1 MQVKWKK
8 LLAKASVW
16 LTAEILFNFLG
27 LDNLADYS
35 EFIFERDL
43 TYRGQA
49 KTMIRGLEVVTP
61 IEKNSRSQKR
71 SLNSKVVSFGR
82 KKLLSQ
88 KHLVSSSLRD
98 RFQRYTGEQIP
109 WLQVIFRLAVTVVPG
124 ILPWVFLCGAY
135 GFSLSLLNHFGLLP
149 AVSEITALPQIV
161 VGLNVVLS
169 LLLALRTNAAHE
181 GFWEGRKLW
190 GAMVNKVQNLV
201 RGISIFIEE
210 REPRDRRS
218 KERGMRLVSA
228 FPVAMK
234 LHLRREPMDSQLEPL
249 MSSQQ
254 YQRLQQ
260 ANHGPLEIAFWIG
273 DYLQYQYE
281 RQHLNVFHLTNLQ
294 GLLDDMV
301 DILGGCEGILK
312 TPVPLVY
319 TIALK
324 VLMIAYFL
332 IVPLGFVESLGWQTG
347 PAIAFVS
354 LIFLAINEVGSQMEE
369 PFGHDLNDLP
379 LDLISNTIVGNVE
392 DLIEHAPSSR
402 RVVDFPRKAA

>member
-61 IEKNSRSQKR
+61 IDKNSRSQKR
-71 SLNSKVVSFGR
+71 SLNSKVASFGR

-88 KHLVSSSLRD
+88 KNLVSRSFRD
-98 RFQRYTGEQIP
+98 RFQRYTGEQLP
-109 WLQVIFRLAVTVVPG
+109 WLQVIFRLAGTVVPG

-135 GFSLSLLNHFGLLP
+135 GFSLSLLNHFGFLP
-149 AVSEITALPQIV
+149 AVSEIRALPQIV

-169 LLLALRTNAAHE
+169 LLLAFRTNAAHDR
-181 GFWEGRKLW
+181 FWKGRKLW
-190 GAMVNKVQNLV
+190 GAMVNKVQKLV
-201 RGISIFIEE
+201 RGIWIFIEE
-210 REPRDRRS
+210 RKPRDRRS
-218 KERGMRLVSA
+218 KEAAMRMVSA

-254 YQRLQQ
+254 HQRLQQ

-301 DILGGCEGILK
+301 DILGGCERILK

-332 IVPLGFVESLGWQTG
+332 IVPLGFVESLGWETG

-369 PFGHDLNDLP
+369 PFGHAPNDLP
-379 LDLISNTIVGNVE
+379 LDFISNTIVGNVE